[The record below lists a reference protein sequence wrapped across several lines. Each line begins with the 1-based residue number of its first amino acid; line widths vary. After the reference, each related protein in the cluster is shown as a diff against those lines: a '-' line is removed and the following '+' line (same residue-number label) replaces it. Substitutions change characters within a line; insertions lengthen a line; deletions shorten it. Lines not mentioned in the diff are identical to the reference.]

1 LFNVREVRAM
11 SDPAFSSPPLV
22 PEGFD
27 IDVYVVMQ
35 DFRNFGR
42 AYCETDEERADRET
56 LIRGL
61 IDGQYDHPVR
71 IIAFNT
77 AQGWS
82 RDVSTEIACEVVQ
95 RARAQGDELTGQVR
109 QFVEWELERAERR
122 QRVAQLREHS
132 P

>member
-1 LFNVREVRAM
+1 M
-11 SDPAFSSPPLV
+11 PDPAFSSPPLV

-56 LIRGL
+56 LIRSL

-82 RDVSTEIACEVVQ
+82 RRVHRD
-95 RARAQGDELTGQVR
+95 RARGCSAR
-109 QFVEWELERAERR
+109 QCAGRR
-122 QRVAQLREHS
+122 TDGAGAAIR
-132 P
+132 